1 MLPGSAVLLVVAED
15 KALRNSFAV
24 SLKAEV
30 AVPWHSATPVLG
42 PVYEQHRLV
51 WTRLLGNCWGLG
63 EMSLEESAAAKFA
76 RMDIHSAAVNDG
88 SRHRTGPT
96 DSFAGQ
102 IQVGDELGLC
112 PSYWEIV
119 DCISHVANCR
129 VVEL

>member
-1 MLPGSAVLLVVAED
+1 MPGSAVRLVVAED
-15 KALRNSFAV
+15 KALKSSFAV
-24 SLKAEV
+24 SSKAEV
-30 AVPWHSATPVLG
+30 AGPWHSATPVLE
-42 PVYEQHRLV
+42 PVYEQRRLV

-63 EMSLEESAAAKFA
+63 EMSLESAVAKFA

-88 SRHRTGPT
+88 NRHRTGQT

-102 IQVGDELGLC
+102 IQLGDELGLC

-119 DCISHVANCR
+119 DCISCVVNCC

>member
-15 KALRNSFAV
+15 KALKTPFAV

-30 AVPWHSATPVLG
+30 AVPWHSATPVLEL
-42 PVYEQHRLV
+42 VYEQYRLV

-63 EMSLEESAAAKFA
+63 EMSLESAVAKFA

-88 SRHRTGPT
+88 NHHRTGPT

-102 IQVGDELGLC
+102 IQLGDELGLC
-112 PSYWEIV
+112 PNYWEIV
-119 DCISHVANCR
+119 DCISCEANCR
-129 VVEL
+129 AVEL